1 MGAEGRFMLVK
12 ISGRQEG
19 EEEEEEE
26 EEKEYEEWW
35 KEMDDEG

>member
-12 ISGRQEG
+12 ISGRQE
-19 EEEEEEE
+19 EEEEEVE

>member
-12 ISGRQEG
+12 ISGRQ

-35 KEMDDEG
+35 KEMGDEG

>member
-12 ISGRQEG
+12 ISGRQ